1 MSGWQD
7 VSSKRSKN
15 NKIGKVK
22 ETHSEPVQTA
32 QKPTAFR
39 ATIAGRP
46 ELFCI
51 NCYVEHP
58 DQRSYDSCV
67 GTICEYCKLPETEAH
82 NQSQCTAAVCSF
94 CKKHGHDLSAC
105 RVAPPPCKFCKE
117 IGHFIQDC
125 DVLKNTECEKC
136 HEHGHV
142 RNRCPKRFKCNY
154 CVENRLEASHQKLKY
169 DRKIDDY
176 VVVCPA
182 MQHAIKTNKY
192 VCPRCAYSDC
202 WFTCKDQK

>member
-15 NKIGKVK
+15 NKIGKVN
-22 ETHSEPVQTA
+22 ETHAEPVQTA